1 MTVQADAAAPLLQ
14 VSNLTTW
21 IDNPGARPLRPVDDV
36 CLSLGAAKVLGLIG
50 ESGSGKSTL
59 ALSLMRLVPDHFRL
73 QGQVCLEGEDL
84 LALDE
89 ATMERR
95 RGSRLA
101 MIQQNPMVSLDP
113 LFTVGSQLLESLHLH
128 LALSSESAH
137 RRAVDLLREVRIP
150 AAETR
155 LTQYPHQMSGGML
168 QRLVGAIALAG
179 APRLLIADEPTT
191 ALDPTVQA
199 RFLDLLDELRHRE
212 QLSIVLVTHDMSVAA
227 RLADDVAVMYAGRI
241 VEQQSAQRLFDA
253 PAHPYT
259 QALIA
264 TVRSGTEAAAHRSRR
279 QRLPTIAGQPPR
291 LAQLPAGCAFAPRC
305 PHVQPRCEERPPS
318 FDLPG
323 GGYAACWLVSE
334 GSHEA

>member
-1 MTVQADAAAPLLQ
+1 MTVQAEAAAPLLQ

-21 IDNPGARPLRPVDDV
+21 IDNPGAPPLRPVDDV
-36 CLSLGAAKVLGLIG
+36 CLSLGVAKVLGLIG

-73 QGQVCLEGEDL
+73 QGKVCLEGEDL

-89 ATMERR
+89 AAMEHR

-150 AAETR
+150 APETR

-199 RFLDLLDELRHRE
+199 RFLDLLDELRQRE

-227 RLADDVAVMYAGRI
+227 RLADDIAVMYAGRI
-241 VEQQSAQRLFDA
+241 VEQQTAERLFDA
-253 PAHPYT
+253 PAHPHPGADCHGPLGHRGRSES
-259 QALIA
+259 QPASAPAHDRRAA
-264 TVRSGTEAAAHRSRR
+264 TETGAVARGLCIRA
-279 QRLPTIAGQPPR
+279 QVPPR
-291 LAQLPAGCAFAPRC
+291 PASLRGATAPFRSAWGWVRCLLAGFRG
-305 PHVQPRCEERPPS
+305 PP
-318 FDLPG
+318 
-323 GGYAACWLVSE
+323 
-334 GSHEA
+334 